1 MQNKNILY
9 EKNLSKHF
17 SWWITVSE
25 MKLYTVMVIYNS
37 DKCPSWY
44 LTLSLK
50 IQGHHLTNDINE
62 RWQIRSFILLL
73 YVCNNRCLSF
83 GPFFLLT
90 IVFFV
95 LRFTDSD
102 YPFGILKLFY
112 LKIPKGSLTEIK
124 FLFWYLSLY
133 VTCWAVGT

>member
-1 MQNKNILY
+1 MIDVLYPFGIL
-9 EKNLSKHF
+9 
-17 SWWITVSE
+17 
-25 MKLYTVMVIYNS
+25 KLFYLKIPKGSLNEIKFLFWY
-37 DKCPSWY
+37 KCPNWY

-50 IQGHHLTNDINE
+50 IKGHHLTNDINE

-112 LKIPKGSLTEIK
+112 LKILKGSLTEIK

>member
-1 MQNKNILY
+1 LIDVLYPFGIL
-9 EKNLSKHF
+9 
-17 SWWITVSE
+17 
-25 MKLYTVMVIYNS
+25 KLFYLKIPKGSLTEIKFLFWY
-37 DKCPSWY
+37 KCPNWY

-50 IQGHHLTNDINE
+50 IKGHHLTNDINE

-112 LKIPKGSLTEIK
+112 LKILKGSLTEIK